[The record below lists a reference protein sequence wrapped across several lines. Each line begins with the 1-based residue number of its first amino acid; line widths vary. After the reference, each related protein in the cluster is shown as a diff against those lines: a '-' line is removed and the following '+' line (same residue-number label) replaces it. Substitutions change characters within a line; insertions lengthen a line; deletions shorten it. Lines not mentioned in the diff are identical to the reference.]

1 MHKLNVNLQG
11 PDSFINTLNEIRHFL
26 KFNLSRKEKDVII
39 YHYDYLKDRDVKN
52 EIKKENCIKILAT
65 SKNDKLNNLFDNYI
79 ELPATIKEINE
90 VVEKSSSKK
99 KFIDNSSIKIKDY
112 ILDKNERMLSNKKN
126 KVVLT
131 EKETLLL
138 ELLVSNKKPITKN
151 LILSE
156 VWRYAADADTHT
168 VETHIYRLRKKINDV
183 FSDEKFI
190 LNNKEGY
197 YI

>member
-1 MHKLNVNLQG
+1 MVTFK
-11 PDSFINTLNEIRHFL
+11 S
-26 KFNLSRKEKDVII
+26 
-39 YHYDYLKDRDVKN
+39 
-52 EIKKENCIKILAT
+52 
-65 SKNDKLNNLFDNYI
+65 DKPNALFDNYI
-79 ELPATIKEINE
+79 ELPVSLKEINE

-99 KFIDNSSIKIKDY
+99 FIENSSIKIKDY
-112 ILDKNERMLSNKKN
+112 ILYKNERKLYNKKN

-131 EKETLLL
+131 EKEILLL
-138 ELLVSNKKPITKN
+138 ELLVSNNKPITKN

-156 VWRYAADADTHT
+156 VWQYAADADTHT

>member
-1 MHKLNVNLQG
+1 MHKLNVYLQG
-11 PDSFINTLNEIRHFL
+11 PDSFINTLNEIKHFL

-52 EIKKENCIKILAT
+52 EIKKENCIKILAIF
-65 SKNDKLNNLFDNYI
+65 KNDKPNNLFDNYI
-79 ELPATIKEINE
+79 VLPASLKEINE

-99 KFIDNSSIKIKDY
+99 KFVENSSIKIKDY
-112 ILDKNERMLSNKKN
+112 ILDKNERKLSNKKN

-138 ELLVSNKKPITKN
+138 ELLVSNKKPVTKN

-156 VWRYAADADTHT
+156 VWQYAADADTHT